1 MEIIRQLLDI
11 ILHLDTHLGGLI
23 ASHGAWVYAIL
34 FGIVFCETGLVITP
48 FLPGDSLLFAAG
60 TFAGSGALDPLWLT
74 GVLLVAGILGDSVNF
89 AIGHALGPKVFRYP
103 DSRLLRREHLEKAHR
118 FYERHGGKAIVLARF
133 MPILRTFAPFVA
145 GIGAMDYGRFLFFN
159 VSGAVL
165 WVGLLVGG
173 GYFFGGLPLVQ
184 RHFSLVI
191 LGIIILSVLPGVVEY
206 LRHRRAESRRG

>member
-1 MEIIRQLLDI
+1 MDIIHQLLDI
-11 ILHLDTHLGGLI
+11 VLHLDAHLGGLI
-23 ASHGAWVYAIL
+23 ASHGVWVYAIL
-34 FGIVFCETGLVITP
+34 FVIVFCETGLVITP

-60 TFAGSGALDPLWLT
+60 TFAGSGALDLPWLAGVLT
-74 GVLLVAGILGDSVNF
+74 GAGILGDSVNF
-89 AIGHALGPKVFRYP
+89 AIGHALGPKVFRYQ
-103 DSRLLRREHLEKAHR
+103 DSRLLRREHLETAHR
-118 FYERHGGKAIVLARF
+118 FYERHGGKALILARF

-145 GIGAMDYGRFLFFN
+145 GIGSMDYGRFLFFN

-165 WVGLLVGG
+165 WVALLVGG

-206 LRHRRAESRRG
+206 LRHRKA